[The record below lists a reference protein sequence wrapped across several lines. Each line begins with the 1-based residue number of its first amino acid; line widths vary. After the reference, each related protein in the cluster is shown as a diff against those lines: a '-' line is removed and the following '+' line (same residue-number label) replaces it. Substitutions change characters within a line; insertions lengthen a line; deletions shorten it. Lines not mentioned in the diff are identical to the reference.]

1 MSLMNSSVPNQM
13 ELNSYKIA
21 AEAAASN
28 PHWRKLGGNG
38 SNDQIVGTIFS
49 VMLLARE
56 IGIPP
61 MSAIAWGIN
70 NIQGKFE
77 ISARGMNQ
85 LIRKRGHTLKIKT
98 ITNDICVI
106 WGKRKDTG
114 EEMEC
119 AFTIEEASRAGLIRD
134 GGAWRKT
141 PSDMLFA
148 RALSRIGRRLFAD
161 CIGGFYIEGE
171 LQETVLKKPVE
182 EIDASVIHEFKQE
195 ESEPEIVLT
204 LPEDVDAESVHQFLL
219 ESANKSNVSVEL
231 LKKRANEN
239 MDKFLNVYRNWAARQ
254 LAATA

>member
-1 MSLMNSSVPNQM
+1 MSLMNSSVPTQM
-13 ELNSYKIA
+13 ELASYKIA

-28 PHWRKLGGNG
+28 PHWRKLGGGGTNE
-38 SNDQIVGTIFS
+38 QVVGTIFS

-61 MSAIAWGIN
+61 MSSIAWGIN

-85 LIRKRGHTLKIKT
+85 LIRKRGHTLKLKIL
-98 ITNDICVI
+98 TNDICVV

-119 AFTIEEASRAGLIRD
+119 SFAIEEAARAGLIRD
-134 GGAWRKT
+134 GGAWKKT

-148 RALSRIGRRLFAD
+148 RALSRLARRLFAD

-171 LQETVLKKPVE
+171 LQETILKKPVE
-182 EIDASVIHEFKQE
+182 EIDASVIQEFKQE
-195 ESEPEIVLT
+195 ENEPEIVLK
-204 LPEDVDAESVHQFLL
+204 LPEAINLEDVERFLM
-219 ESANKSNVSVEL
+219 ESAVKSHVSVGL
-231 LKKRANEN
+231 LKQRASEN
-239 MDKFLNVYRNWAARQ
+239 MDKFLNVYRKWSERQ
-254 LAATA
+254 LAMAS